1 MFKQK
6 AGKVVGYA
14 YIVKILTQKVSIN
27 IIIFNF
33 IVIDEQF
40 CNRCGNINNNLQG
53 KNFSSSNLPFV
64 FPFENNNFP
73 PFSPANNSAGNI
85 NNNFITNSYVDQIQN
100 QNEKFLFSKNNNKK
114 NKKSKKNNNQKYK
127 DKRPFD
133 WICNRCDNLNYSFRT
148 FCNICNLPKSQN
160 IFYSSSTRNSN

>member
-33 IVIDEQF
+33 IFIDEQF

-64 FPFENNNFP
+64 FPFENKNFP
-73 PFSPANNSAGNI
+73 LFSPANSSAGNI
-85 NNNFITNSYVDQIQN
+85 NNNYMSNSYLDQMPN
-100 QNEKFLFSKNNNKK
+100 QNEKFLFSKNTNKK

-160 IFYSSSTRNSN
+160 IFYSSSTRNSK

>member
-1 MFKQK
+1 MQ
-6 AGKVVGYA
+6 
-14 YIVKILTQKVSIN
+14 
-27 IIIFNF
+27 
-33 IVIDEQF
+33 D
-40 CNRCGNINNNLQG
+40 

-64 FPFENNNFP
+64 FPFENKNFP
-73 PFSPANNSAGNI
+73 PFSPANSSAGNI
-85 NNNFITNSYVDQIQN
+85 NNNFMSNSYLDQMPN
-100 QNEKFLFSKNNNKK
+100 QNENFLFSKNTNKK

-160 IFYSSSTRNSN
+160 IFYSSSTRNSK